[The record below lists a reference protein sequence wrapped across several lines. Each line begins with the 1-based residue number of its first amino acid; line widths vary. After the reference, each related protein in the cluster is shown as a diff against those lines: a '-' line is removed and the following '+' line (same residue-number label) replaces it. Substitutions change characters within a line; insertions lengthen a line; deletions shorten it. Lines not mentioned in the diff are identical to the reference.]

1 MSVIAVVNRK
11 GGSGK
16 STLATNLAWYLAAQ
30 GLDVML
36 GDVDRQQSSRL
47 WLSLRPESRP
57 KILGWTID
65 DRNFARP
72 PAGVK
77 HVVLD
82 TPGGFQGVGLMKVAM
97 YADAVL
103 IPATHSLFD
112 RQAAA
117 ECLKELRIL
126 PRVATGKCRIAS
138 VGMRID
144 GRTKNAAL
152 LEAWAGRAGRQSPG
166 FDQGSAG
173 LRALPRAGLVD
184 IRLSGAKGRNL
195 PAGVGADHRLGRPNP
210 GLRAARA
217 DPRRAG
223 AAAPGRTHPAARAGV
238 FARASVARCRRVTTG
253 SGGTKAKHRRQWA
266 PPRPIHR
273 NPFLRVRE
281 SSENAGSPGKDSGP
295 QVPARGHH
303 FQLDPNNQD
312 PRGPLDNPA

>member
-16 STLATNLAWYLAAQ
+16 STLATNLACYLAVQ

-47 WLSLRPESRP
+47 WLSLRPPENP
-57 KILGWTID
+57 KIHGWTID
-65 DRNFARP
+65 ERNFARP

-97 YADAVL
+97 YADAIL

-117 ECLKELRIL
+117 ECLKELRIF

-144 GRTKNAAL
+144 GRTRNAAL
-152 LEAWAGRAGRQSPG
+152 IEAWAAEQGLNHLGSIKEAQAYARCLEQGLSI
-166 FDQGSAG
+166 FDFPAHKVEDYLPEWAPITGWVDEILAYVPPEPIRVEQERPRPAEPILRHAPAF
-173 LRALPRAGLVD
+173 LRA
-184 IRLSGAKGRNL
+184 
-195 PAGVGADHRLGRPNP
+195 
-210 GLRAARA
+210 
-217 DPRRAG
+217 
-223 AAAPGRTHPAARAGV
+223 
-238 FARASVARCRRVTTG
+238 
-253 SGGTKAKHRRQWA
+253 
-266 PPRPIHR
+266 
-273 NPFLRVRE
+273 
-281 SSENAGSPGKDSGP
+281 
-295 QVPARGHH
+295 
-303 FQLDPNNQD
+303 
-312 PRGPLDNPA
+312 